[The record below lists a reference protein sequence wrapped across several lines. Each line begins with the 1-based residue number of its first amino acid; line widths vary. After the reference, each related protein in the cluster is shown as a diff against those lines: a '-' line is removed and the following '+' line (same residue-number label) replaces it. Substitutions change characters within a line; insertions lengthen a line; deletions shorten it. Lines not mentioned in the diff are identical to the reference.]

1 MNVVATTV
9 FIALFGFVTVLGFL
23 ASRWK
28 KADLSSLHEWG
39 LAGRQF
45 GTLITWFLLGGD
57 LFTAYTFIALPALVM
72 GVGAMGFFAVPYSML
87 IYPFGFLIFPRL
99 WAVAHKHG
107 YVTQADFVRARYGS
121 PFLAVLIAITGIV
134 ATMPYI
140 ALQLIGIQV
149 IIGALGFEATGW
161 LGEAPLLIAF
171 AILAA
176 YTYSSGLRAP
186 AMIAIV
192 KDLLVYITIFAA
204 LIFIP
209 GQLGGYAKIFAAVP
223 TDNLLLK
230 APTAESA
237 NGFSNYLTLTI
248 GSMFAIFLYPHA
260 ATGLFSAS
268 SGDTVRR
275 NMIWLPAYSVVLGI
289 LAILGFMAYAANVQ
303 NLPEYASGFSHYG
316 KNFAVPALLLHS
328 FPDWFVGVAFAAIGI
343 GALVPA
349 AIMSIAS
356 ANLYTRNI
364 HREYFN
370 PTMTSAQETHIAK
383 LVSLIV
389 KVGALAFVFLLG
401 NQYALNLQLLGG
413 IWIIQTFPTVIT
425 GLYTRWFDHRGLVA
439 GWLVGIG
446 SGSWMAFQNGLK
458 PSYTLDLFGYHVPGY
473 AALYAFILNYAVAF
487 VVTVIVRAMK
497 LKTSSDS
504 TRPEDY
510 DDRSAESASLK
521 PDGASVVA
529 VE

>member
-9 FIALFGFVTVLGFL
+9 FVALFALVTVLGFL

-28 KADLSSLHEWG
+28 RADLDSLHEWG
-39 LAGRQF
+39 LAGRRF
-45 GTLITWFLLGGD
+45 GTVITWFLLGGD
-57 LFTAYTFIALPALVM
+57 LFTAYTFIALPALIM
-72 GVGAMGFFAVPYSML
+72 GIGAIGFFAVPYSML
-87 IYPFGFLIFPRL
+87 IYPFAFVIFPRL

-121 PFLAVLIAITGIV
+121 PFLALLTAITGIV

-161 LGEAPLLIAF
+161 LGELPLLVAF
-171 AILAA
+171 GILAA

-186 AMIAIV
+186 AMIAVV
-192 KDLLVYITIFAA
+192 KDILVYITIIAA
-204 LIFIP
+204 MIFIP
-209 GQLGGYAKIFAAVP
+209 AQLGGYAKIFSAVP
-223 TDNLLLK
+223 VDNLLLK
-230 APTAESA
+230 VPTVDSA

-248 GSMFAIFLYPHA
+248 GSMLAIFLYPHA
-260 ATGLFSAS
+260 TTALFSAS

-275 NMIWLPAYSVVLGI
+275 NMIWLPAYSIVLGI
-289 LAILGFMAYAANVQ
+289 LAILGFMALSSGVQ
-303 NLPEYASGFSHYG
+303 NLPEYASGFKHYG
-316 KNFAVPALLLHS
+316 KNFAVPALFLHS

-349 AIMSIAS
+349 AIMSIAA

-364 HREYFN
+364 HKEYIN
-370 PTMTSAQETHIAK
+370 PKTTPAQETEIAK
-383 LVSLIV
+383 LVSLVV
-389 KVGALAFVFLLG
+389 KLGALAFVFLLD

-439 GWLVGIG
+439 GWIVGIG
-446 SGSWMAFQNGLK
+446 SGSWMAFHDGLK
-458 PSYTLDLFGYHVPGY
+458 SSYTLDLFGYHLPGY
-473 AALYAFILNYAVAF
+473 AALYAFILNYTVAAI
-487 VVTVIVRAMK
+487 VTVITRAMK
-497 LKTSSDS
+497 LKVTSDG
-504 TRPEDY
+504 TQPEDY
-510 DDRSAESASLK
+510 EDQPESSTSLK
-521 PDGASVVA
+521 PDAQNVVA

>member
-1 MNVVATTV
+1 MNIVATAV
-9 FIALFGFVTVLGFL
+9 FIGLFAFVTILGFL

-72 GVGAMGFFAVPYSML
+72 GIGAMGFFAVPYSML
-87 IYPFGFLIFPRL
+87 IYPFAFVIFPRL

-121 PFLAVLIAITGIV
+121 PFLALLTAITGIV

-149 IIGALGFEATGW
+149 IIGALGFETTG
-161 LGEAPLLIAF
+161 LMGEMPLLIAF

-192 KDLLVYITIFAA
+192 KDLLVYITIAAA

-209 GQLGGYAKIFAAVP
+209 SQLGGYAKIFAAAP
-223 TDNLLLK
+223 ADNLLLK
-230 APTAESA
+230 APTADSA
-237 NGFSNYLTLTI
+237 MGFSNYLTLTI
-248 GSMFAIFLYPHA
+248 GSMLAIFLYPHA
-260 ATGLFSAS
+260 TTALFSAS

-275 NMIWLPAYSVVLGI
+275 NMIWLPAYSMVLGI
-289 LAILGFMAYAANVQ
+289 LALLGFMALAAGVQ
-303 NLPEYASGFSHYG
+303 NMPEYAAGFKHYG

-349 AIMSIAS
+349 AIMSIAA
-356 ANLYTRNI
+356 ANLYTRNV
-364 HREYFN
+364 HREYIN
-370 PTMTSAQETHIAK
+370 PNMTPAQETHIAK
-383 LVSLIV
+383 LISLIV
-389 KVGALAFVFLLG
+389 KVGALAFVFLLD

-425 GLYTRWFDHRGLVA
+425 GLYTRWFDHRGLIA
-439 GWLVGIG
+439 GWVVGIG
-446 SGSWMAFQNGLK
+446 SGSWMAFHDGLK
-458 PSYTLDLFGYHVPGY
+458 SSYTLDLFGYQVPGY
-473 AALYAFILNYAVAF
+473 AALYAFILNYAVAAL
-487 VVTVIVRAMK
+487 VTAIARAMK
-497 LKTSSDS
+497 LKAAADS
-504 TRPEDY
+504 TQPGDFEDQP
-510 DDRSAESASLK
+510 ESASVR
-521 PDGASVVA
+521 PDVTGVA
-529 VE
+529 AAD